1 MISAL
6 LTSVRPKQW
15 IKNLIIFAAL
25 VFSKNLFNQDQFVLV
40 FLAFALFCFLSG
52 SVYLLNDLLDI
63 EKDKQHPIK
72 CKRPLPSGKLSP
84 KVAVFALVLM
94 SSASLAT
101 AFMIEFWAG
110 VIASVYFV
118 NNLLYSTFSKHIV
131 IVDVMQIAFG
141 FVLRVLIGA
150 VVIGVPASPWL
161 LMCTVVLALFLGFA
175 KRKHELILL
184 SENAESHRKV
194 LEQYTIEFLD
204 QMIVIVSSATV
215 MSYALYTIW
224 PDTVEHFGT
233 SNLIYTVPFVLYGLF
248 RYLYLVNM
256 KEEGGSPTR
265 VLLTDKPLLLNI
277 MLWLVFCILFIED
290 II

>member
-1 MISAL
+1 MLSQLLISI
-6 LTSVRPKQW
+6 RPKQW
-15 IKNLIIFAAL
+15 IKNLIIFAPL
-25 VFSKNLFNQDQFVLV
+25 VFSQNLFSKEPLMMVL
-40 FLAFALFCFLSG
+40 LAFALFCFLSG

-63 EKDKQHPIK
+63 EKDRQHPIK
-72 CKRPLPSGKLSP
+72 CKRPLPSGKLNS
-84 KVAVFALVLM
+84 KVAIFALVVM
-94 SSASLAT
+94 SGASLVA
-101 AFMIEFWAG
+101 AFSISLMVGMIAA
-110 VIASVYFV
+110 IYFI

-131 IVDVMQIAFG
+131 IIDVMQIAFG

-150 VVIGVPASPWL
+150 AVISVPASPWL

-184 SENAESHRKV
+184 SDNAENHRKV
-194 LEQYTIEFLD
+194 LEHYSTDFLD

-224 PDTVEHFGT
+224 PDTVENFGT
-233 SNLIYTVPFVLYGLF
+233 NKLIYTVPFVLYGLF
-248 RYLYLVNM
+248 RYLYLVNL

-277 MLWLVFCILFIED
+277 MLWLTTCVLIIEE
-290 II
+290 IV